1 VLRLM
6 RYTGASHHMHD
17 MITVRLLDHML
28 LRQTEGLGAGLA
40 LVAMLIVARPFIT
53 APARPGVF

>member
-17 MITVRLLDHML
+17 MITVRLLDHVL
-28 LRQTEGLGAGLA
+28 LRQTEGLA